1 MLAVHVKVDTSDS
14 SRVCSWIGTRN
25 TLCKITNFYYNC
37 FVPRS
42 SMKKDEK
49 IRQRRKRSTEQLSS
63 SADGHGAAFTSCS
76 TAAATLNFL
85 ARVVAKM
92 QRATTADTWAQ
103 AFFYLKEPRVTCA
116 V

>member
-1 MLAVHVKVDTSDS
+1 MLAVHVDVDDTSDS
-14 SRVCSWIGTRN
+14 SRVCLRQTRHVSVHGLGLV
-25 TLCKITNFYYNC
+25 THFVITNFYYTF

-63 SADGHGAAFTSCS
+63 SAGGHRAAFTSDC

-85 ARVVAKM
+85 AKVVAKT

-103 AFFYLKEPRVTCA
+103 AFF
-116 V
+116 